1 MDLVS
6 QGRVTIMIPVGHF
19 YSIRK
24 REKEKRKE
32 KDRVCKVLGGI

>member
-6 QGRVTIMIPVGHF
+6 QGRVTMIPVCHF

-24 REKEKRKE
+24 GEKEKKKE
-32 KDRVCKVLGGI
+32 KDRVCKVLSGI